1 MNVLV
6 TGGAGYIG
14 SHTARA
20 LTRAGFVPIVL
31 DNLSKNG
38 TRGLEW
44 RPLVKADL
52 SNKEALVA
60 VLRDLQI
67 KAVIHMAAFIEVG
80 ESVQDPLRYYKN
92 NVGGSLSL
100 LEAMVECGVEHLIF
114 SSTAAV
120 YGEPEVIP
128 IPETHATNASS
139 PYGKSKLMVEHA
151 ISDVE
156 AVTPL
161 RAVRLRFF
169 NASGAHREGGI
180 GENHDPETHLI
191 PRACLAILGKVPP
204 LEIFGK
210 DYDTPDGTA
219 IRDYIH
225 VEDIA
230 QAHVQALKYLQQGGI
245 GTAFNLGS
253 GQGFSVHEVISAVEK
268 VSGREVPKSFAPR
281 RAGDPA
287 RLVADSTRA
296 REILGWE
303 PAYTAIEDIAATA
316 WKWHS
321 TEQ

>member
-169 NASGAHREGGI
+169 
-180 GENHDPETHLI
+180 
-191 PRACLAILGKVPP
+191 
-204 LEIFGK
+204 
-210 DYDTPDGTA
+210 
-219 IRDYIH
+219 
-225 VEDIA
+225 
-230 QAHVQALKYLQQGGI
+230 
-245 GTAFNLGS
+245 
-253 GQGFSVHEVISAVEK
+253 
-268 VSGREVPKSFAPR
+268 
-281 RAGDPA
+281 
-287 RLVADSTRA
+287 
-296 REILGWE
+296 
-303 PAYTAIEDIAATA
+303 
-316 WKWHS
+316 
-321 TEQ
+321 